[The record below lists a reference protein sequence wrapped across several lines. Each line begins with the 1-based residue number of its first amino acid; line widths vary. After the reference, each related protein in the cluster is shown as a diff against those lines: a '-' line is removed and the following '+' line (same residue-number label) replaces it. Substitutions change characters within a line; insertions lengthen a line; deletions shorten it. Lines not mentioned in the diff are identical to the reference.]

1 MGGRSPSPRDVH
13 AAEPPVLNRSTQPA
27 PLISVALCVY
37 NGERFLRAQLDSVL
51 AQRDV
56 QLDVVALDD
65 ASTDASGEILQA
77 YAQRDQR
84 VRCYRNPHNL
94 GVTQSFERAMALAR
108 GSLIAPCDQ
117 DDLWEPG
124 KLATLAAAIGT
135 ADLAYC
141 DSAYVDMDAVP
152 TGRRISDDIE
162 MLAGTGP
169 LRFAL
174 SNSVSSHAALV
185 RRELFELARPF
196 PADAFPDWW
205 LAVAAAAHHGVVHVP
220 DALVKFRRHGGA
232 LTTLGVAARASRSVR
247 HYGAWLDQRWAI
259 LSGYARTDWR
269 GHEQAQALLDALE
282 STMQRQRRAA
292 WGLLAWLWRARSELP
307 GRHGAAANAVRWWYR
322 FRRKVRRATRE
333 AAPGAD

>member
-1 MGGRSPSPRDVH
+1 MDGRSPRNAR
-13 AAEPPVLNRSTQPA
+13 AAEPPPLNGSTQPM
-27 PLISVALCVY
+27 PPVSVALCVY

-56 QLDVVALDD
+56 ELEVVALDD
-65 ASTDASGEILQA
+65 ASTDTSGAILEE
-77 YAQRDQR
+77 YARRDRR
-84 VRCYRNPHNL
+84 VRSYRNPHNL
-94 GVTQSFERAMALAR
+94 GVTQSFERAMALTH
-108 GSLIAPCDQ
+108 GPLIAPCDQ
-117 DDLWEPG
+117 DDLWDPD
-124 KLATLAAAIGT
+124 KLATLAGALGT

-141 DSAYVDMDAVP
+141 DSAYVDGDAAP
-152 TGRRISDDIE
+152 TGRRISDDVE

-185 RRELFELARPF
+185 RRGLFELARPF
-196 PADAFPDWW
+196 PPDAFPDWW

-232 LTTLGVAARASRSVR
+232 LTTLGVAAKASRSVR
-247 HYGAWLDQRWAI
+247 HYGAWLDQRRAI

-269 GHEQAQALLDALE
+269 GNEQAQALLDVLDLA
-282 STMQRQRRAA
+282 MQRRAA
-292 WGLLAWLWRARSELP
+292 WGLLAWLWRARGELP
-307 GRHGAAANAVRWWYR
+307 GRHGAATNAVRWWYR

-333 AAPGAD
+333 AAAPDAD